1 MISAVLEQK
10 VWLKTSSE
18 MPANQYIFLV
28 GDPGVGK
35 TRIVRAA
42 RKFLVEL
49 PDFHMA
55 PTSMTAASLIDNM
68 VGSRRMIPQLPADPL
83 DYNTMTIMADELG
96 TFMHQYDDE
105 MVGVLSAFYDP
116 DPYGQTRR
124 GKEIKI
130 KIGKPQLN
138 ILCGTTPV
146 NLLKFIPENA
156 WEQGFTSRIV
166 LIHSGEKIV
175 ADDFAEET
183 VANPADLIHDLK
195 IINGLIGRFSVTAEY
210 REALNAWRAQG
221 EKPVP
226 RHPKLVHYTARRKAH
241 VYKLSMVSAIDRGN
255 VLLIAKS
262 DFDRALHWLEDA
274 ESNMED
280 IFKAGAFAA
289 DGKVMEEAMHY
300 VAITDLGKG
309 VSETALVRFLKDR
322 VPVHAVMRVV
332 EIMERSGSIK
342 ATSLD
347 QRTGL
352 RLFRIPPQGLNG

>member
-1 MISAVLEQK
+1 
-10 VWLKTSSE
+10 

-68 VGSRRMIPQLPADPL
+68 VGSRRMIPQLPGDPL

-138 ILCGTTPV
+138 ILCGTTPT
-146 NLLKFIPENA
+146 NLLKFVPENA
-156 WEQGFTSRIV
+156 WEQGFTSRIILV
-166 LIHSGEKIV
+166 HSGEKIV
-175 ADDFAEET
+175 SDDFADA
-183 VANPADLIHDLK
+183 VAANPAELIHDLK
-195 IINGLIGRFSVTAEY
+195 IINGIIGGFKVTAEY
-210 REALNAWRAQG
+210 RDAVNDWRAGG

-226 RHPKLVHYTARRKAH
+226 NHPKLTHYVTRRKAH
-241 VYKLSMVSAIDRGN
+241 IYKLSMVSAIDRGN
-255 VLLIAKS
+255 TLILA
-262 DFDRALHWLEDA
+262 LEDFERAKAWLVEA
-274 ESNMED
+274 EGGMED
-280 IFKAGAFAA
+280 IFKAGAFST
-289 DGKVMEEAMHY
+289 DGKVMEEAQHF
-300 VAITDLGKG
+300 VAISDKGKG
-309 VSETALVRFLKDR
+309 ISETVLVRFIKER

-332 EIMERSGSIK
+332 EIMERSGMIK

-347 QRTGL
+347 PRTGL
-352 RLFRIPPQGLNG
+352 RQFRLPGPQGLSG